1 MEPFEERLIAEQKE
15 LKERLAKLTEF
26 INSEKFYALSRNK
39 RQVLKNQKIAMELY
53 LNILNMRVFE
63 DVDKI
68 YVPDLGFMQMMGNVF
83 TTSPFAFKTES
94 EKFLEQKLAEENDK
108 KE

>member
-15 LKERLAKLTEF
+15 LKERLAKLTDF
-26 INSEKFYALSRNK
+26 INSEKFYALSPNK
-39 RQVLKNQKIAMELY
+39 RLVLKNQKIAMELY
-53 LNILNMRVFE
+53 LSILNMMVFE
-63 DVDKI
+63 DVDNI
-68 YVPDLGFMQMMGNVF
+68 VVPDLGFMQMMGNVF

-94 EKFLEQKLAEENDK
+94 EKFLEQKLAEGNDK

>member
-15 LKERLAKLTEF
+15 IKERLAKLTEF
-26 INSEKFYALSRNK
+26 INSEKFYALSQNNRL
-39 RQVLKNQKIAMELY
+39 VLKNQKIAMELY

-83 TTSPFAFKTES
+83 TTSPFAFKPDS

-108 KE
+108 

>member
-15 LKERLAKLTEF
+15 LKERLVKLTEF
-26 INSEKFYALSRNK
+26 INSEKFYALSQNNRL
-39 RQVLKNQKIAMELY
+39 VLKNQKIAMELY

-68 YVPDLGFMQMMGNVF
+68 CVPDLGFMQMMGSVF
-83 TTSPFAFKTES
+83 TTSPFAFKTGS
-94 EKFLEQKLAEENDK
+94 EKFLEQKLAEVNDK